1 VDAVEVVVIPI
12 GELPAPP
19 GGGVIGAGNVNP
31 TPAGELPTHEAEN
44 VTGELK
50 PPTEVTMIVVDP
62 LNP

>member
-1 VDAVEVVVIPI
+1 MEELEVVVIPM

-19 GGGVIGAGNVNP
+19 GGGVIGAGSVNP

-50 PPTEVTMIVVDP
+50 PPNEVTMIVVDP